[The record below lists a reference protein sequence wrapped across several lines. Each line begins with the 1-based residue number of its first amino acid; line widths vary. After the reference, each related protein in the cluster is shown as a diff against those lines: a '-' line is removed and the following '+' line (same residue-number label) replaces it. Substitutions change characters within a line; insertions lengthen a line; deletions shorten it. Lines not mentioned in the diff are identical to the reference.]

1 MGLSAK
7 EYGLDPGILQFSQMR
22 CLPRLGRTVLGW
34 LGGWWVCVG
43 GKGQGG
49 SYDQE
54 TKTEEV
60 GMARETEGP
69 LGEGR
74 GRESI
79 SGWGS

>member
-1 MGLSAK
+1 MSDSPSSSPSSLLFLLPRMGLSAK

-22 CLPRLGRTVLGW
+22 CLPRLGRRVLGW

-54 TKTEEV
+54 TKTGEV
-60 GMARETEGP
+60 GMA
-69 LGEGR
+69 
-74 GRESI
+74 
-79 SGWGS
+79 